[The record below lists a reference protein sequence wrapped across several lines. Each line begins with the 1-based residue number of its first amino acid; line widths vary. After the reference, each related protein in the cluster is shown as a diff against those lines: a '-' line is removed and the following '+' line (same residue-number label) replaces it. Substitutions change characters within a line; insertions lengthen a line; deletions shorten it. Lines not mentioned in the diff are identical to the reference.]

1 MRCTSERSR
10 KSLKPGLNRSTRQ
23 VAIMASLVYDA
34 ANQGKGV
41 TAYKYRNYN
50 INNVV

>member
-1 MRCTSERSR
+1 MRCTGESFR
-10 KSLKPGLNRSTRQ
+10 KSLKPGLDCFTRQ
-23 VAIMASLVYDA
+23 VAITASLVYDA